1 MATNSTRLE
10 LKVDARLESL
20 PKIND
25 FIAAAMKQLG
35 VEKNL
40 HNVQVAVEEACTNI
54 IKHAYSNKG
63 GIITISCEVR
73 ENALVITIQDNARPF
88 DPAAVP
94 PPDLEAGLENRQV
107 GKLGLHLMRN
117 LMDEV
122 SYSYDPEEGNTLI
135 MKKKLGEAKL

>member
-10 LKVDARLESL
+10 LKVDARLENL

-40 HNVQVAVEEACTNI
+40 HNVQLAVEEACINI
-54 IKHAYSNKG
+54 IKHSYSGKG
-63 GIITISCEVR
+63 GMITISCEVKA
-73 ENALVITIQDNARPF
+73 NHLVITMRDRGKAF
-88 DPAAVP
+88 DPTSVP
-94 PPDLEAGLENRQV
+94 PPDLESEIHERRVGGL
-107 GKLGLHLMRN
+107 GMHLMKE

-122 SYSYDPEEGNTLI
+122 RYSFDTAEGNKLV
-135 MKKKLGEAKL
+135 MKKKLKKRK

>member
-1 MATNSTRLE
+1 MMSGGKTKLTI
-10 LKVDARLESL
+10 DARLENLST
-20 PKIND
+20 IND
-25 FIAAAMKQLG
+25 FIFSAARQLSSKQDIL
-35 VEKNL
+35 K
-40 HNVQVAVEEACTNI
+40 VQLAVEEACTNI

-73 ENALVITIQDNARPF
+73 ENALVVTIRDKARPF

-94 PPDLEAGLENRQV
+94 PPDLAAGLENRQV
-107 GKLGLHLMRN
+107 GKLGLYLMRN

-135 MKKKLGEAKL
+135 MKKRLGEAKL